1 MFKGRSVRVLSVLL
15 ALALVTSG
23 ACSQRDDDDDAGGD
37 SGGGGDSAAGEA
49 SDIPTEDCASD
60 PTAEVEGDTIRLVSS
75 FPQSGATA
83 AFSEIARGW
92 QAYFDMV
99 NEEEGGVEFAGNTY
113 QIEYEDLDDQY
124 NAAETAANIE
134 ELVGPDGT
142 DAFAA
147 FSVVGTA
154 NNIAIRDL
162 LGDLCVPNLFAAT
175 GSPVWGNPDY
185 PWTIGSTL
193 APYTLEGHMFA
204 DLLEEENPE
213 ARVAMLVQNDDFG
226 RAYEEGFRQAIEGTD
241 IEVVDVQ
248 RYPTGASEVASEVT
262 SLAASDADAFF
273 NGGTLLACPEALTQA
288 QEAGWE
294 AITWISGTCTSKTLM
309 GLAGEA
315 GDGVYSLTNIK
326 DPQNPDYAEDE
337 AMQLYREK
345 VEQYQGGNNLDLENG
360 IVAYGWTQ
368 AAVLVEAMAAAE
380 SPSRL
385 GLMESLRDLDVSEA
399 GLLIDGAS
407 AVTGGEDLYMGEQVQ
422 LSQYTFEG
430 PDSPGNYFRPVGEIT
445 DFEGQTVELT
455 PEDLISG

>member
-1 MFKGRSVRVLSVLL
+1 MFKGRSARFLSVLL
-15 ALALVTSG
+15 ALALVSAG

-37 SGGGGDSAAGEA
+37 SGGGGDSAASEA

-60 PTAEVEGDTIRLVSS
+60 PTTPVEGDTIRLVSS

-92 QAYFDMV
+92 KAYFDMV
-99 NEEEGGVEFAGNTY
+99 NEEGGVEFAGETFT
-113 QIEYEDLDDQY
+113 IEYEDLDDQY

-162 LGDLCVPNLFAAT
+162 LGELCVPNVFAAT
-175 GSPVWGNPDY
+175 GSPAWGNPDY

-193 APYTLEGHMFA
+193 APYTLEGQMFA
-204 DLLEEENPE
+204 ELLAEENPE

-248 RYPTGASEVASEVT
+248 RYPTGASDVAAEVT

-288 QEAGWE
+288 EEAGWE

-309 GLAGEA
+309 GLAGAA

-326 DPQNPDYAEDE
+326 DPLNPDYAEDE
-337 AMQLYREK
+337 AMVQYRET
-345 VEQYQGGNNLDLENG
+345 VEQYQGGNNLDLDNG

-380 SPSRL
+380 APTRL
-385 GLMESLRDLDVSEA
+385 GLLESLRDLDVSEA

-407 AVTGGEDLYMGEQVQ
+407 AVTGGEDLFMGEQVQ
-422 LSQYTFEG
+422 LSQYSFEA
-430 PDSPGNYFRPVGEIT
+430 PDSPNNYFRPVGDIT
-445 DFEGQTVELT
+445 DYEGQTVDLT